1 MLNTLSRITVF
12 CGSSN
17 GSEKIFTETA
27 FALGQKLA
35 DQKIVVVYGG
45 ASIGVMGAVADGCL
59 KNNGQV
65 IGIIPKFLSTK
76 EIAHYNLTEL
86 ITAETMHERKLK
98 MHDLADGFIIL
109 PGGIGTLEEF
119 FEILT
124 WAQLG
129 LHKKPIAVL
138 NTANYYKD
146 LLEFI
151 QNMAD
156 KGFLK
161 TIHKQLILV
170 SENADDLLEKMRS
183 YQAPDLG
190 QFITEERT

>member
-1 MLNTLSRITVF
+1 MLNTLTRITVF

-86 ITAETMHERKLK
+86 ITVETMHERKLK

-151 QNMAD
+151 QNMVD

-183 YQAPDLG
+183 YEAPDLG
-190 QFITEERT
+190 KFITEERT

>member
-1 MLNTLSRITVF
+1 MQNTLTRITVF

-17 GSEKIFTETA
+17 GSEKTFTETA

-76 EIAHYNLTEL
+76 EIAHHNLTEL
-86 ITAETMHERKLK
+86 ITVETMHERKLK

-129 LHKKPIAVL
+129 LHKKPIAIL
-138 NTANYYKD
+138 NTTNYYKD

-151 QNMAD
+151 DNMVNKA
-156 KGFLK
+156 FLK
-161 TIHKQLILV
+161 PIHKQLILV

-190 QFITEERT
+190 QFITEEKT